1 MARLSKLACPASANG
16 GSLSSFPVPPAPM
29 MTGRLQQT
37 LADCVERQGKA
48 LHSGKVSTVRLCP
61 ERASRGRRVPN
72 SNVEEV
78 GLTVATDLDGKSVE
92 KMAPHVNEPV
102 CVYTPLLSSLL
113 KFPPFLS
120 LWFPVNLRW
129 PYPFLELNNKWAPI
143 WYLCLAVIHAPCYGV
158 YYLIVRAKIR
168 FSPDCSL
175 KHFCHRKF
183 QTMKESSDYEAC

>member
-1 MARLSKLACPASANG
+1 MARLSKLACPASAND
-16 GSLSSFPVPPAPM
+16 GSLSSLPVPPAPM
-29 MTGRLQQT
+29 VTGRLQQT

-102 CVYTPLLSSLL
+102 YAWRNDSFVAAFPSEVVRITYGINFSQVFVPGSNSCPLLWRVLSDSASQKYDSPQIVPSSI
-113 KFPPFLS
+113 F
-120 LWFPVNLRW
+120 
-129 PYPFLELNNKWAPI
+129 
-143 WYLCLAVIHAPCYGV
+143 VIG
-158 YYLIVRAKIR
+158 
-168 FSPDCSL
+168 
-175 KHFCHRKF
+175 
-183 QTMKESSDYEAC
+183 SSRL